1 MSQTIS
7 AAKINLIDLREK
19 FGLERVNDSNF
30 FQEWQENLPNLS
42 PDEQQV
48 MDEVKADYLHLFEY
62 PLLESVVKLVVLSP
76 LLKQAG
82 FYRPPF
88 YIVGEKEIKLL
99 SQDEDLMIQGR
110 LDLLIFTPPF
120 WVLVIEAKKA
130 QYSLDVGIPQALAY
144 MLADPHPEKPAF
156 GLVTN
161 GTDLIFLKLTQQDT
175 PKYAESDVFSMRRRE
190 NELYTVL
197 RILKRFAEIVTSQN

>member
-7 AAKINLIDLREK
+7 ATKINLIDLREK
-19 FGLERVNDSNF
+19 FGLERVNDSTF
-30 FQEWQENLPNLS
+30 FQEWQENLPDLS

-82 FYRPPF
+82 FYRSPF
-88 YIVGEKEIKLL
+88 YIVGEKEVKVL

-110 LDLLIFTPPF
+110 LDLLVFTPPF

-130 QYSLDVGIPQALAY
+130 EYSLDVGIPQALTY
-144 MLADPHPEKPAF
+144 MLADPRPEKPVF

-161 GTDLIFLKLTQQDT
+161 GTDVIFLKLTQQDK

-197 RILKRFAEIVTSQN
+197 RILKRFAEIVNSKK